1 MAFLQ
6 TLSCFSYNQRNILAH
21 NSKSNNIFRIIA
33 TLVELWL
40 HPANKTLK
48 AYHDKS
54 IGEQP
59 KAFKE

>member
-6 TLSCFSYNQRNILAH
+6 TLSCFSYILAH

-40 HPANKTLK
+40 RAANETLK

-54 IGEQP
+54 IVEQP
-59 KAFKE
+59 KAFKV